1 MTPARKS
8 DQRDLFRGALEM
20 MILQSL
26 RRQKTDLSMSHAL
39 RIDDERPVASI
50 AMRRPQIVAFGKSDH
65 KQNQLLHLEF
75 RRRHDLA
82 IQLEHLAELVGSLG
96 LVPNASL

>member
-1 MTPARKS
+1 MLVRLGNGFRRKS
-8 DQRDLFRGALEM
+8 TYLASRAP
-20 MILQSL
+20 
-26 RRQKTDLSMSHAL
+26 HAL

-82 IQLEHLAELVGSLG
+82 IQLEHLAELIGSLG